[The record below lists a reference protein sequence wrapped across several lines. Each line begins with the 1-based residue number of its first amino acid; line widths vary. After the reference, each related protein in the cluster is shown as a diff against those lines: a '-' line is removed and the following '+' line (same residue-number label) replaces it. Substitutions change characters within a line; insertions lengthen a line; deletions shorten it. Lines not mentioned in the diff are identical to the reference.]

1 MMVRRCAMDKQII
14 ITIGRE
20 FGSGGLEIAEKL
32 GAKLGI
38 PVYDKEYFTNLLKQD
53 NILEKDQVLFDESS
67 PMTMPSISMIGSDW
81 FDKQGRIDYAEFNYI
96 KKEAEAGKSFIVVG
110 RCAEYVLKDHPA
122 RVSFFI
128 LGDPEVK
135 IKRIAQMYG
144 LTEQKAAT
152 ACKNMDKSRK
162 SYHNFYSSVKWGDSR
177 AYDLSINSS
186 RVGIDNAVG
195 IIEGYIRLW
204 MQK

>member
-1 MMVRRCAMDKQII
+1 MDKQII

-96 KKEAEAGKSFIVVG
+96 KKEAEAGNSFIVVG

-204 MQK
+204 MQN